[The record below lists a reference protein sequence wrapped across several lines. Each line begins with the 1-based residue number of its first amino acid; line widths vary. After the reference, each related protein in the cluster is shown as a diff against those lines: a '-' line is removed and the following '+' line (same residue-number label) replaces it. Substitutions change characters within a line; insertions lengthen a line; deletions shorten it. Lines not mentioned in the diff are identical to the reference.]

1 MRTTDLP
8 QSATATVS
16 ATNADVY
23 RTPRSGQRRPATL
36 VFFLA
41 LWIILIAGG
50 AFGAKWYSDRIQQR
64 VSSDLEA
71 QTAAQISLMQQDYDA
86 RLTKLETG
94 YKDQLAQMESKIEAL
109 NELLTFTKDNA
120 DTKTDNSNKLYTQLA
135 DVKKQ
140 LAELKKSL
148 DVLK

>member
-1 MRTTDLP
+1 MRTTDSPL
-8 QSATATVS
+8 AVS
-16 ATNADVY
+16 AKSAAGAEPY
-23 RTPRSGQRRPATL
+23 RQPKSARRRPAALL
-36 VFFLA
+36 VFLA
-41 LWIILIAGG
+41 LWVVLIACGV
-50 AFGAKWYSDRIQQR
+50 AGAKWYSDRIQTR
-64 VSSDLEA
+64 VSDDLEA
-71 QTAAQISLMQQDYDA
+71 QTASQISLMQQDYDA
-86 RLTKLETG
+86 RLTKLEAD
-94 YKDQLAQMESKIEAL
+94 YKDRLALMESKIETL